1 MKLSELVGYLNLLDS
16 VNLTAEHDP
25 LAKKFYEINHV
36 VANHAVQISER
47 SQAFCHTV
55 DQISQHF
62 VHAQQSLDELRSA
75 VCDQIATAEAA
86 QYQTSQLLY
95 EQEMI
100 FETTDYI
107 LSRRMTIDADSA
119 MLLKGRMLRYTDWR
133 IPGMILRPAQEKFI
147 EDLVPLDPL
156 YLVDQH
162 SDLLQPAIDAFNP
175 GYQRRL
181 RPYVINDY
189 ANNDPLW
196 QLPRDQFGFVLA
208 YNYFNYK
215 PIAVM
220 CRYLTSLF
228 ECLRPGGV
236 AIFTFNDCD
245 WAHGVALA
253 ESSLMTYTPGKVIR
267 QHCHNTGF
275 EITHY
280 QRGTG
285 NVAWMEIR
293 KPGEIES
300 IRGGQSLA
308 KIVANQ

>member
-62 VHAQQSLDELRSA
+62 VHAQQSLDELRLA
-75 VCDQIATAEAA
+75 VCDQIAAAEVA

-95 EQEMI
+95 EEEMCY
-100 FETTDYI
+100 ETNEYI
-107 LSRRMTIDADSA
+107 LNRRLSIDPDSR
-119 MLLKGRMLRYTDWR
+119 LLLTSRLLQYTDWR
-133 IPGMILRPAQEKFI
+133 LPGMIIRPGCENFI
-147 EDLVPLDPL
+147 EELVPLDPL
-156 YLVDQH
+156 YVVDQH
-162 SDLLQPAIDAFNP
+162 EELLNPAVQAFTP
-175 GYQRRL
+175 EYQLRL

-189 ANNDPLW
+189 EHADALW
-196 QLPRDQFGFVLA
+196 QLPVNQFGLIFA

-215 PIAVM
+215 PMKVV
-220 CRYLTSLF
+220 RQYLDSMMAR
-228 ECLRPGGV
+228 LRPGGV

-245 WAHGVALA
+245 RAHGVALA
-253 ESSLMTYTPGKVIR
+253 EQSFMCYTPGREI
-267 QHCHNTGF
+267 QAYCNQIGF
-275 EITHY
+275 EILTVN
-280 QRGTG
+280 RGQG
-285 NVAWMEIR
+285 DVAWMEIQR
-293 KPGEIES
+293 PGEIES

-308 KIVANQ
+308 KIVAHQ